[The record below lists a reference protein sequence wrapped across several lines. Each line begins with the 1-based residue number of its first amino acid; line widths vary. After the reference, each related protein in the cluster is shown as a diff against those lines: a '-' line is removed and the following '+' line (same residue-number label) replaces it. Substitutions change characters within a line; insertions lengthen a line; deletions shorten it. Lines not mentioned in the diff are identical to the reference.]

1 MKYKRK
7 LEKEIRCPLEWGLE
21 VFGGKWK
28 SRIICVLYSHK
39 ILRYSQLRQEL
50 TNISDA
56 VLADMLKEL
65 ISDGMVERIQYNE
78 IPPRVE
84 YLLTK
89 KGKSVLPI
97 LQSICDWLKKESPD
111 KLERKLPAC
120 KSCNQLKSHTNKI
133 ISS

>member
-7 LEKEIRCPLEWGLE
+7 LEKEIRCPLEWGVE
-21 VFGGKWK
+21 VFGGKLK

-39 ILRYSQLRQEL
+39 TLRYSQLRQEL

-84 YLLTK
+84 YLLTE

-97 LQSICDWLKKESPD
+97 LQSICDWSKKNLLINLKENY
-111 KLERKLPAC
+111 LPA
-120 KSCNQLKSHTNKI
+120 KAV
-133 ISS
+133 IS

>member
-7 LEKEIRCPLEWGLE
+7 LEKEIRCPLEWRVE

-39 ILRYSQLRQEL
+39 TLRYSQLRQEL

-84 YLLTK
+84 YLLTE

-97 LQSICDWLKKESPD
+97 LQSICDWSKKNLLINLKENY
-111 KLERKLPAC
+111 LPA
-120 KSCNQLKSHTNKI
+120 KAV
-133 ISS
+133 IS

>member
-39 ILRYSQLRQEL
+39 TLRYSQLRQEL

-56 VLADMLKEL
+56 VLADMQKEL

-97 LQSICDWLKKESPD
+97 LQSICDWSKKESPD

>member
-28 SRIICVLYSHK
+28 SRIICVLYLHK

-97 LQSICDWLKKESPD
+97 LQSICDWSKKESPD

>member
-39 ILRYSQLRQEL
+39 TLRYSQLRQEL

-97 LQSICDWLKKESPD
+97 LQSICDWSKKESPD